1 MLTRRRGVPVV
12 DQAPSGEA
20 GRPVMLATM
29 EVPFQR
35 EAAEFAVAAAVENGQ
50 PLVLVNVVE
59 IFPTLAAIHFK
70 EVDFTPVE
78 DAAALRAPAELA
90 HSLGVR
96 VERLRVCTPHPIDA
110 LLDVTAER
118 RPGVLVFGPD
128 RTKLKPRR
136 YRKAARAIR
145 DRAPCLVWLADD

>member
-1 MLTRRRGVPVV
+1 MLTRRRGMSVV

-29 EVPFQR
+29 DVPFQE
-35 EAAEFAVAAAVENGQ
+35 EAAELAVDAALEAGQ

-70 EVDFTPVE
+70 DVDYTSAE

-96 VERLRVCTPHPIDA
+96 VERLRVRSPHPIDA
-110 LLDVTAER
+110 LIELTQER
-118 RPGVLVFGPD
+118 RPGMLVFGPD
-128 RTKLKPRR
+128 LSRINRRR
-136 YRKAARAIR
+136 YRKVVKAIR
-145 DRAPCLVWLADD
+145 ERVRCLVWIAD

>member
-1 MLTRRRGVPVV
+1 MSVV

-29 EVPFQR
+29 DVPFQE
-35 EAAEFAVAAAVENGQ
+35 EAAELAVDAALEAGQ

-70 EVDFTPVE
+70 DVDYTSAE

-96 VERLRVCTPHPIDA
+96 VERLRVRSPHPIDA
-110 LLDVTAER
+110 LIELTQER
-118 RPGVLVFGPD
+118 RPGMLVFGPD
-128 RTKLKPRR
+128 LSRINRRR
-136 YRKAARAIR
+136 YRKVVKAIR
-145 DRAPCLVWLADD
+145 ERVRCLVWIAD